1 MDHEESAR
9 ILCVDDDET
18 KRYAISRFLR
28 REGFAVIEGG
38 TGSDAL
44 ELARTQPDLII
55 LDVNLPD
62 INGFEVCTRI
72 RQDPVTS
79 TIPILHLSA
88 SFVEVKDKVK
98 GLESGADAYL
108 VERSEPE
115 ELIATVRALLR
126 MKRAESVARE
136 LAAKWEATFEAIGD
150 AVVMVDS
157 EMRIQH
163 SNPSFLRLAARAKSP
178 EGQVP
183 EFCADVLRQTL
194 QTGKATLKEAE
205 MLGLYLRLGVNPVRG
220 DQQAVAGAV
229 CIISDLTAHRRAE
242 EAVRQSE
249 RRYRHLTEFLPQM
262 VWTCNDAGRLESC
275 NQRFRDYAGE
285 AAEIQMNWLEFVHPE
300 EREVTLQA
308 WRQATASGGN
318 FEAECRLSRS
328 DQSYRWHL
336 LMAAPWFDEAS
347 NAGRWLVTATDIH
360 EQKRHQQ
367 ALERAVDDLRQFSYA
382 ASHDLREP
390 LRMISTRADLLS
402 ERYRGKLDPAA
413 DQFLGTIVEGVLRLH
428 RQIDGLRDY
437 WQAAAFDT
445 ARLGPVDAN
454 AALATAIR
462 NLEAIIHANAAE
474 VQSAG
479 LPTVQAQEFALVQ
492 IFQNLISNA
501 IKYARERPVISVQA
515 GNHNGE
521 WIFSVHDNGIGIAP
535 DQQKKIFRLFQRL
548 HGSEYEGAGIGL
560 ALCQKITER
569 LGGRIWVESEPG
581 QGSTFHFT
589 VPA

>member
-1 MDHEESAR
+1 MDSEESAR
-9 ILCVDDDET
+9 ILCIDDDDT

-38 TGSDAL
+38 TGSEAL
-44 ELARTQPDLII
+44 ELARTRPDLII

-72 RQDPVTS
+72 RQDPFTS

-126 MKRAESVARE
+126 MKRAETIARE
-136 LAAKWEATFEAIGD
+136 LAGKWEATFEAIGD
-150 AVVMVDS
+150 ALVIVDS
-157 EMRIQH
+157 DWTVKH
-163 SNPSFLRLAARAKSP
+163 SNRSFQRLAARGGHLEVQLP
-178 EGQVP
+178 P
-183 EFCADVLRQTL
+183 FCVAPLRQAL
-194 QTGKATLKEAE
+194 ETGKAAATEIEAQ
-205 MLGLYLRLGVNPVRG
+205 GSYLRLGVNPIWG
-220 DQQAVAGAV
+220 DQQQIIGAV
-229 CIISDLTAHRRAE
+229 CTISDLTAYRRAE

-249 RRYRHLTEFLPQM
+249 RRYRRLTEFLPQM
-262 VWTCNDAGRLESC
+262 VFTSNDAGQVESC
-275 NQRFRDYAGE
+275 NLRFRQYAGHDARE
-285 AAEIQMNWLEFVHPE
+285 LPCWLDFVHPE
-300 EREVTLQA
+300 EREATSRA
-308 WRQATASGGN
+308 WKLAIESQSG
-318 FEAECRLSRS
+318 FEAECRLAKLDRT
-328 DQSYRWHL
+328 YRWHL
-336 LMAAPWFDEAS
+336 LMAAPWFDETS
-347 NAGRWLVTATDIH
+347 NAGKWLVTATDIH

-390 LRMISTRADLLS
+390 LRMISAYADLLS

-413 DQFLGTIVEGVLRLH
+413 DQFLGTIVDGVLRLH

-454 AALATAIR
+454 HALEVAIG
-462 NLEAIIHANAAE
+462 NLESTIRARDAE
-474 VQSAG
+474 VKSNE

-501 IKYARERPVISVQA
+501 IKYAPARPLVTIDA
-515 GNHNGE
+515 GNRNGE
-521 WIFSVHDNGIGIAP
+521 WVFSVSDNGIGIAP

-548 HGSEYEGAGIGL
+548 HGPEYDGAGIGL

-581 QGSTFHFT
+581 RGSTFHFT